1 MTVPPPLAPILPQA
15 YCQPASHT
23 RLLPGGD
30 APTNAGAADAADGE
44 GDSVGDATGLTR
56 ASDATTS
63 AEEAEA
69 EEVAIVASSC
79 IAPAGPAVVD
89 EHPAT
94 AAVTGTTPT
103 VSNFTRGVKPFPL
116 SKDRD
121 ANHPDG
127 HLTHHNQSRSPE
139 THI

>member
-1 MTVPPPLAPILPQA
+1 MKKSPEEQCVLIRPQ
-15 YCQPASHT
+15 H
-23 RLLPGGD
+23 
-30 APTNAGAADAADGE
+30 DAAGRQDQ
-44 GDSVGDATGLTR
+44 
-56 ASDATTS
+56 S
-63 AEEAEA
+63 AVER
-69 EEVAIVASSC
+69 
-79 IAPAGPAVVD
+79 VVRM
-89 EHPAT
+89 P
-94 AAVTGTTPT
+94 AVTGTTPT